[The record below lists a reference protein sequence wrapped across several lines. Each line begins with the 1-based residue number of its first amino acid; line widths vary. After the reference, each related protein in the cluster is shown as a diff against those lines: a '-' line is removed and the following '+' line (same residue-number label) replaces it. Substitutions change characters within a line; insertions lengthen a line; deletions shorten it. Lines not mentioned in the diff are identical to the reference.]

1 VISRAVAYHGTPH
14 GALSITGVPG
24 FRLPF
29 EPLVPGGTRVPNT
42 DFYRAPPEVA
52 GDEKQFGLWAANR
65 VEEAVIQEGPDS
77 VAAVFIE
84 PVQNAG
90 GCIPAPPGYFE
101 RLREICDA
109 YDLLLVS
116 DEVICACGRLGTMF
130 GAQKYGYQPDIITT
144 AKGLTS
150 GYSPLGAAIISD
162 RIFEPFGRGNTA
174 FPHGYTFGGHPVS
187 CAVGLANLKIF
198 EDEDLLG
205 NVLRQ
210 ENAFRRTLERLY
222 DLPIVGDVRG
232 DGYFY
237 AVELVKD
244 KATRETLTAEEVER
258 VLRGYVANATFE
270 NGLYCRTDDRG
281 NPVVQVAP
289 PLICGQAEFD
299 EIEQILRYVLTEA
312 WAKI

>member
-1 VISRAVAYHGTPH
+1 
-14 GALSITGVPG
+14 L
-24 FRLPF
+24 
-29 EPLVPGGTRVPNT
+29 
-42 DFYRAPPEVA
+42 A

-65 VEEAVIQEGPDS
+65 VEEAVLQEGPDS

-90 GCIPAPPGYFE
+90 GCIPAPAGYFE
-101 RLREICDA
+101 RLREICDV

-116 DEVICACGRLGTMF
+116 DEVICAYGRLGTMF

-162 RIFEPFGRGNTA
+162 RIFEPFGHGNTA

-187 CAVGLANLKIF
+187 CAVGLANLDIF
-198 EDEDLLG
+198 EREDLFG

-210 ENAFRRTLERLY
+210 ENSFRQTLERLY

-244 KATRETLTAEEVER
+244 KATKETLTAEEVER
-258 VLRGYVANATFE
+258 VLRGYVASATFE

-299 EIEQILRYVLTEA
+299 EIEQILRYVLDRGLDQDLMTLAVSISVAELLQPLVVSRLSGDVDHGSTV
-312 WAKI
+312 WWPQ

>member
-1 VISRAVAYHGTPH
+1 
-14 GALSITGVPG
+14 L
-24 FRLPF
+24 
-29 EPLVPGGTRVPNT
+29 
-42 DFYRAPPEVA
+42 A

-65 VEEAVIQEGPDS
+65 VEEAVLQEGPDS

-90 GCIPAPPGYFE
+90 GCIPAPAGYFE
-101 RLREICDA
+101 RLREICDV

-116 DEVICACGRLGTMF
+116 DEVICAYGRLGTMF

-162 RIFEPFGRGNTA
+162 RIFEPFGQPNTA

-187 CAVGLANLKIF
+187 CAVGLANLDIF
-198 EDEDLLG
+198 EREDLLG

-210 ENAFRRTLERLY
+210 ENSFRQTLERLY

-244 KATRETLTAEEVER
+244 KATKETLTVEEVER

-312 WAKI
+312 WTKI